1 MILGSSPSRG
11 ILAFQFKANT
21 IEILHRNQMPNTVL
35 DMICASSKGFDDDCL
50 VACGFGDSSIVGLFR
65 ENIPVCTEMRSDQIF
80 RGCTG
85 IWMLREYNSDKH
97 HSILAVSFVKST
109 ILLRLVGESLFEDI
123 TDFYGVDL
131 RRRTLAIENTEAG
144 SFLIQVCPDR
154 VIICKSNVGQVAGEV
169 LADWKRDLDTGGADL
184 DFFSAAIIN
193 DHVFALR
200 SGFIEIF
207 QCRTTRGAP
216 SVILSLQLAMPPCT
230 SSFAVYPLGTSG
242 PPNPQKYCF
251 GFIVAAS
258 YNEEICLWNVY
269 FDDGSNRVD
278 QICTYV
284 LEDCDFAVNE
294 MQFFKDAYGARLAL
308 GGRDGRLIVLGVK
321 QEEDSVSIR
330 PLASV
335 HAGKRPVQLSRTR
348 LSGLSACI
356 FALSG
361 QASLLDE
368 TEDGVFSLTPVLHRA
383 DHLVRWSVLNSNES
397 LFRFVVVEHESMG
410 TFTTSL
416 QVTPRIEAFLDV
428 CCARFIMHRPQQGQ
442 LIVVSSPGRSEQES
456 FISSGSWAN
465 NAPAVEVYGLN
476 DEELLFKSV
485 LATGDIV
492 TCAALLGD
500 SGFIIIGLQ
509 IQNVGQV
516 RILKIPPNFI
526 DRNARRRQSLP
537 SQQLS
542 RGGVSQLIFSCDA
555 GFPHKVNAV
564 SVVDVV
570 NDGEFR
576 VLVAAGSELHLIE
589 VNTVAESMDFLLTEC
604 WRSDILAVSV
614 DPESRLVA
622 VSTCRGGLDIFSL
635 LTNQANIELAQQW
648 SSSSSVLIGRLLW
661 NDGFLIGSDRRG
673 FIHFIHAGSFKKST
687 VALDDIPCAL
697 SIRRKTKS
705 LLVSTITGAIVEI
718 GLPVPQEHVDSVN

>member
-1 MILGSSPSRG
+1 
-11 ILAFQFKANT
+11 
-21 IEILHRNQMPNTVL
+21 
-35 DMICASSKGFDDDCL
+35 
-50 VACGFGDSSIVGLFR
+50 
-65 ENIPVCTEMRSDQIF
+65 
-80 RGCTG
+80 
-85 IWMLREYNSDKH
+85 MLREYNSDKH

-123 TDFYGVDL
+123 TDFYGVDM
-131 RRRTLAIENTEAG
+131 RRRTLAIENAEAG

-169 LADWKRDLDTGGADL
+169 LAGWKRGPPDIDAASL
-184 DFFSAAIIN
+184 DFSSAAIIN
-193 DHVFALR
+193 DHVFAMR

-216 SVILSLQLAMPPCT
+216 SVILLLQLTVPSCT
-230 SSFAVYPLGTSG
+230 SSFAVYPLGVSG
-242 PPNPQKYCF
+242 SSSPQKHGS

-258 YNEEICLWNVY
+258 FNGEIQFWNVY

-278 QICTYV
+278 RICTHV
-284 LEDCDFAVNE
+284 LEDCDFVANE
-294 MQFFKDAYGARLAL
+294 MQFFKDAYGARVAL
-308 GGRDGRLIVLGVK
+308 GGRDGRLIILGVK
-321 QEEDSVSIR
+321 QEEDSLAIM
-330 PLASV
+330 PLTSV
-335 HAGKRPVQLSRTR
+335 YAGKRPVQLSRTR

-368 TEDGVFSLTPVLHRA
+368 TDDGVFSLTPVLHRA
-383 DHLVRWSVLNSNES
+383 DHLVRWSVLNSSES
-397 LFRFVVVEHESMG
+397 HFRFVVVEHESMS

-416 QVTPRIEAFLDV
+416 QVTPRIEALLDI

-442 LIVVSSPGRSEQES
+442 LVVVSSPGRSEQDAS
-456 FISSGSWAN
+456 ISSGSWAS
-465 NAPAVEVYGLN
+465 NAPAIEVYSLN

-516 RILKIPPNFI
+516 RILKIPPTFI

-537 SQQLS
+537 PQQLS
-542 RGGVSQLIFSCDA
+542 RGGVSQLVFSCDA

-564 SVVDVV
+564 TVVDII
-570 NDGEFR
+570 NDGKFR
-576 VLVAAGSELHLIE
+576 VLVAAGPELHFVE
-589 VNTVAESMDFLLTEC
+589 VNTVTESMDFLLTEC
-604 WRSDILAVSV
+604 WRSDILAIAV
-614 DPESRLVA
+614 DPESRLFA

-635 LTNQANIELAQQW
+635 LTNQTSIEFAQQW

-661 NDGFLIGSDRRG
+661 NNGFLIGSDRRG
-673 FIHFIHAGSFKKST
+673 FVHFIHAGSFKKST

-705 LLVSTITGAIVEI
+705 LLVSTITGAIIEI
-718 GLPVPQEHVDSVN
+718 ELPVPQEHVDSVN